1 MNIPNRL
8 TLSRIILTPVFLLVL
23 ILPFPHHMLLAALI
37 FIGAS
42 ITDAIDGNYARKHD
56 LITDFGKF
64 LDPIADKML
73 TTAAFLG
80 FIYLGIG
87 KGIVIITFLV
97 LFREFV
103 ISSIRL
109 AAAATGTVIAANRYG
124 KFKTV
129 MQMVAIIT
137 AMFFEYFKFLSAR
150 YFGNF
155 LATFA
160 GGAIETGMNVLVDLM
175 LWAAAVLTVISGIIY
190 VVQNKK
196 CIDTNK

>member
-8 TLSRIILTPVFLLVL
+8 TLLRIILTPVFLLVL

-109 AAAATGTVIAANRYG
+109 AAAASGTVIAANRYG

-137 AMFFEYFKFLSAR
+137 AIFFEYFKFLSAR

-155 LATFA
+155 LASFS

-175 LWAAAVLTVISGIIY
+175 LWAAAVLTVISGVIY
-190 VVQNKK
+190 IVQNKK